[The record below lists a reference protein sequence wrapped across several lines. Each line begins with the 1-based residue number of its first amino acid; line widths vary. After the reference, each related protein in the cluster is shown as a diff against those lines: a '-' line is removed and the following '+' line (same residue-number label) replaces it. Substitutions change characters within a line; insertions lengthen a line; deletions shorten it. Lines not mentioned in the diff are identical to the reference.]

1 MRSFL
6 LPAVEAGEGGGR
18 DFHAVE
24 LDEGEEEVP
33 NCWIWEEWSCLPV
46 SVQRLL
52 GIDFIRALAL
62 IC

>member
-24 LDEGEEEVP
+24 LDEGEEGVAE
-33 NCWIWEEWSCLPV
+33 
-46 SVQRLL
+46 LL
-52 GIDFIRALAL
+52 ASNAF
-62 IC
+62 